1 MAIGLGVL
9 GFSPV
14 MFWAMTPREF
24 EAALRGR
31 LGISGGDDALTKTDL
46 ADLMRQYPDAGHTQ

>member
-9 GFSPV
+9 GFSPRV
-14 MFWAMTPREF
+14 FWAMTPREF

-31 LGISGGDDALTKTDL
+31 LGGCGGDDAPTKTDL
-46 ADLMRQYPDAGHTQ
+46 AELMQQYPDARHTQ

>member
-9 GFSPV
+9 GFTPPV
-14 MFWAMTPREF
+14 FWQITPREF

-31 LGISGGDDALTKTDL
+31 LGLSGCSDAPTKTDL
-46 ADLMRQYPDAGHTQ
+46 AQLMQQYPDERHAL